1 MTGRSPAANGVP
13 KRCSATRLSLFLAT
27 CGALLLALAGDDLAQ
42 HHHTIA
48 VHESDAGQALA
59 ILEGVA
65 NQRLLGLEAAL
76 RHLIGLERVRLL
88 HFLAAGLLA
97 HFPLQLGDSA
107 CRAAAA
113 NKANRRVP
121 DLDFVRNV
129 QDLDLRIKL
138 PCLPC

>member
-42 HHHTIA
+42 HRHTIA

-65 NQRLLGLEAAL
+65 NQRLLRLEAAL
-76 RHLIGLERVRLL
+76 RHLIGLQRVRLF
-88 HFLAAGLLA
+88 HFLAARFLP
-97 HFPLQLGDSA
+97 HFPLELRDPARG
-107 CRAAAA
+107 AATADET
-113 NKANRRVP
+113 NRRIP
-121 DLDFVRNV
+121 DLDLVR
-129 QDLDLRIKL
+129 D
-138 PCLPC
+138 